1 MAIEVSNFAAA
12 AARRAGG
19 ARGLHTDAAR
29 AGGSAWDTLYLTDRQ
44 PSPSGSVLL
53 SPRWYFSG
61 SFGGLASSFAMP
73 PRKPLHNHPPPKQPS
88 RRNATQPARQD
99 QQRGRSAHRQP
110 AQRSPAGKQQA
121 RAELRAVRDALD
133 GLAYHDKNG
142 EVRFVGQRHGMA
154 SGVDLRE
161 AWAATTRIHE
171 LASSRDAKM
180 EELEHAHTRAVGNLS
195 SAKEQLAHA
204 ARRLATERAD
214 SGRSRS
220 ATYRSPYRASPPRTS
235 PTRTATAMDEMVVEA
250 MVEAA
255 MDDAL
260 HNAKAA
266 LAAAGGDFH
275 ARVTRKVS
283 PAGKAALAAAG
294 WGPSAAEAVRG
305 RAGSRTRAAEV
316 AAQDAAQRARES
328 RRQAQAERTAARE
341 PMRELE
347 AWLDVQPSTS
357 PLADMTMS
365 SISSTAIGESTRRA
379 SEEARA
385 VEDIK
390 KRPGGLRPASESIAS
405 SGAAAA
411 VGMDLQPRSSSP
423 SNSRGARSRTAGDVV
438 SSAVVWGSVRR
449 HMKAVHTHRRRAA
462 AAAVRKCP
470 PVARRL
476 LASALYRCP
485 AVQPPSRPRSPNV
498 REAPQEGR
506 RISRVEFRAACAEV
520 IPRHASLA
528 HNLSSTTIDTLT
540 EW

>member
-1 MAIEVSNFAAA
+1 
-12 AARRAGG
+12 
-19 ARGLHTDAAR
+19 
-29 AGGSAWDTLYLTDRQ
+29 
-44 PSPSGSVLL
+44 
-53 SPRWYFSG
+53 
-61 SFGGLASSFAMP
+61 
-73 PRKPLHNHPPPKQPS
+73 
-88 RRNATQPARQD
+88 
-99 QQRGRSAHRQP
+99 
-110 AQRSPAGKQQA
+110 
-121 RAELRAVRDALD
+121 
-133 GLAYHDKNG
+133 
-142 EVRFVGQRHGMA
+142 MA

-195 SAKEQLAHA
+195 SAKEQLAQA
-204 ARRLATERAD
+204 AQRLAAERAA

-220 ATYRSPYRASPPRTS
+220 ATYRSPYRASPMRTS
-235 PTRTATAMDEMVVEA
+235 PNRSTAAMDDMVVEA
-250 MVEAA
+250 IVEAA

-294 WGPSAAEAVRG
+294 WGQSAAEALRG
-305 RAGSRTRAAEV
+305 RAGTRVRAAEV
-316 AAQDAAQRARES
+316 AAQDAAQRARET

-341 PMRELE
+341 PVRELD

-357 PLADMTMS
+357 QMADVTMS
-365 SISSTAIGESTRRA
+365 SISSTPVGESVRRV
-379 SEEARA
+379 SEEAWA
-385 VEDIK
+385 VQDFK

-411 VGMDLQPRSSSP
+411 VGMDLRPRSSSP
-423 SNSRGARSRTAGDVV
+423 SNSRARSRTAGGEV
-438 SSAVVWGSVRR
+438 SSAVVWGSVKR
-449 HMKAVHTHRRRAA
+449 HVKAVHTHRRRAA

-485 AVQPPSRPRSPNV
+485 AVQPPTRPRSPNL
-498 REAPQEGR
+498 REAPQESR

-520 IPRHASLA
+520 IPRHSALA
-528 HNLSSTTIDTLT
+528 HNLSTATIDTLT